1 MRDCKRKR
9 LGPGPRRSGRCL
21 GVVCAAAVARRSAF
35 AHDGPVTQRTDEFEL
50 KPWQRFHVR
59 VTLLLGAVVFAILAV
74 MGVVYYEVTYATEF
88 DALQK
93 RIQSTV
99 TILSRRL
106 DAARLS
112 ALTPDTAAGSVY
124 LRDVREDLE
133 AICRADEDISSI
145 YIMAR
150 TETPRRLRA
159 IADVGD
165 DDDDIMAFGDPYTI
179 SEEVRL
185 MERGLT
191 AVTVE
196 EEMTRDQWGL
206 SLSGYAPLRLPNGE
220 PFGFVGVDILAPHI
234 EAIQSGVLTTTLVLF
249 GAAAL
254 AMFAVAYLLGRRIRG
269 PIGAIN
275 VAAGKIASGDF
286 EHELT
291 LERRDEFGLMGH
303 HFNTI
308 AKSLKERDFLRDT
321 FGRYVSPDIARRVL
335 ADRSAAALGGEERE
349 VTVVFSDIEGYSTMT
364 ELIPPKEVLGML
376 NTYLAAMNEII
387 DQHQG
392 CIIEFLG
399 DAILTVFNAPNDVP
413 NHAEVGVRCAI
424 AMRTRLEEMNRV
436 WAAQPIAEIW
446 RQAGKERLH
455 ARIGIHTGRVVAG
468 NLGSRTRMKYGLI
481 GDVVNVAARIEA
493 LNKKLSTSLL
503 VSADTKGLLGQEL
516 EAIAI
521 DRGEHEVKGRAGHVK
536 VWGF

>member
-1 MRDCKRKR
+1 MMA
-9 LGPGPRRSGRCL
+9 L
-21 GVVCAAAVARRSAF
+21 
-35 AHDGPVTQRTDEFEL
+35 VTERPAEFEL

-59 VTLLLGAVVFAILAV
+59 VTLLLGVVVFAILAI
-74 MGVVYYEVTYATEF
+74 MGVVYYQVTYATEF

-93 RIQSTV
+93 RIHSTV

-112 ALTPDTAAGSVY
+112 ALTPESASTSSY
-124 LRDVREDLE
+124 LGDVREDLE

-145 YIMAR
+145 YILAR
-150 TETPRRLRA
+150 TDQPHKLRA
-159 IADVGD
+159 IVDVGD
-165 DDDDIMAFGDPYTI
+165 DDTDLMTFGESYTV
-179 SEEVRL
+179 SDEVRL

-191 AVTVE
+191 EVTVE
-196 EEMTRDQWGL
+196 QEMSRDKWGL
-206 SLSGYAPLRLPNGE
+206 SLSGYAPLRQPDGT

-234 EAIQSGVLTTTLVLF
+234 DAIRSDVLSTTLVLF
-249 GAAAL
+249 GAAGL
-254 AMFAVAYLLGRRIRG
+254 AMFVVAYFLGRRIRG

-275 VAAGKIASGDF
+275 QAAGKIASGDF
-286 EHELT
+286 ELQLA
-291 LERRDEFGLMGH
+291 LERKDEFGLMGH

-413 NHAEVGVRCAI
+413 DHAEVGVRCAI
-424 AMRTRLEEMNRV
+424 AMRERLEEMNRV
-436 WAAQPIAEIW
+436 WATQPIAEIW
-446 RQAGKERLH
+446 RQAGKERLR

-468 NLGSRTRMKYGLI
+468 NLGSHTRMKYGLI

-493 LNKKLSTSLL
+493 LNKKLSTTLL
-503 VSADTKGLLGQEL
+503 VSADTKGKLGHEL
-516 EAIAI
+516 EAVAI